1 MNHAF
6 IMAVRPRKKGPA
18 RFTLQHGEQ
27 KRKRA
32 VENQNWKSQIN
43 SK

>member
-27 KRKRA
+27 KQKRA
-32 VENQNWKSQIN
+32 VEKRKLKKPNKQ
-43 SK
+43 